1 MLFAYPHRHGPEDA
15 DDALAQA
22 VWIDLLDP
30 TDEEIARVE
39 QATGLRTPTRLA
51 ISEIE
56 ASSRL
61 QREGGA
67 LYLSA
72 PLVAGADTDAFALSP
87 AGFVL
92 NARHL
97 LTVRFDR
104 FSAFDSAAAIAARD
118 GASLTSLGAFTCLF
132 ESIVDHT
139 ADLLERSA
147 AELDQASHAVF
158 RNEAKRSA
166 GQANA
171 FQRATLTT
179 VGRLGSR
186 LSQIRDALLGVGRIA
201 PYVMSVHD
209 FPIPP
214 EIDGRLAALRHDIAS
229 LNDYEAHLAN
239 KVQFLLD
246 AVLGFI
252 NISQNDI
259 FKVLTVVSVVGI
271 PPTLMAGIYG
281 MNFKLMPELQWTLG
295 YPFGL
300 AMILLSALLPLAW
313 FKWKDWL

>member
-1 MLFAYPHRHGPEDA
+1 MLFTYPHRAEPSG
-15 DDALAQA
+15 DDGLAEA
-22 VWIDLLDP
+22 VWIDLIDP
-30 TDEEIARVE
+30 TAEEMEQVE
-39 QATGLRTPTRLA
+39 SATGLRIPTRHA

-61 QREGGA
+61 QREAGA

-72 PLVAGADTDAFALSP
+72 PLVAGTDTDGSVLSP
-87 AGFVL
+87 VGFVL
-92 NARHL
+92 NGQRF
-97 LTVRFDR
+97 LTVRFAR
-104 FSAFDSAAAIAARD
+104 FAAFDATAVIAARD
-118 GASLTSLGAFTCLF
+118 GDGLTSLGAFTCLF
-132 ESIVDHT
+132 EAIIDRT
-139 ADLLERSA
+139 ADLLEHTA
-147 AELDQASHAVF
+147 AELDQASNTVF
-158 RNEAKRSA
+158 RDQTRRSA

-171 FQRATLTT
+171 VQRATLTS
-179 VGRLGSR
+179 VGRLGDR
-186 LSQIRDALLGVGRIA
+186 LSQVRDALLGVGRIA
-201 PYVMSVHD
+201 PFVMNVHD

-214 EIDGRLAALRHDIAS
+214 EIDARLTALRHDIVS

-281 MNFKLMPELQWTLG
+281 MNFKIMPELQWSLG

-300 AMILLSALLPLAW
+300 LVILLSALLPLAW